1 MIVDLERFIA
11 AERPLWDRLDAMLGA
26 IARDP
31 WRRLALDEAL
41 ELDRLYQRA
50 ASDLARMAT
59 FCAEPET
66 RRHLEDIVARGYSEI
81 HGAGADRRRLRSARW
96 LLWTF
101 PNTWRRHVGA
111 FCFAAALMAAGAIFG
126 GAAIAFDPDSKPSL
140 VGFPHLRMSPTERVR
155 QEEASLGKA
164 LRDRKASFSGELI
177 VHNTQVTFLSMA
189 LGMTWGV
196 GTAVLMLLNGVI
208 LGAISVDYMLAG
220 QSGFL
225 FGWILP
231 HGAVEIP
238 AMLLGGQAGFV
249 LAGSLLGRDQRRRL
263 AARLRA
269 AVPDVVTLS
278 FGAALLLVWAGIVE
292 AFFSQ
297 YHEPVIPYAVKI
309 AFGIVELAALG
320 AYLGISGRGQQREGA
335 P

>member
-1 MIVDLERFIA
+1 VIVDLERFIVQ
-11 AERPLWDRLDAMLGA
+11 ERPVWARLDAMLEA
-26 IARDP
+26 MARDP
-31 WRRLALDEAL
+31 WRRLPIEEAM

-66 RRHLEDIVARGYSEI
+66 RRYLEGLVARGYAEI
-81 HGAGADRRRLRSARW
+81 HGAAGTRRLRPAHW
-96 LLWTF
+96 LMRTF
-101 PNTWRRHVGA
+101 PAAWRRHVGA
-111 FCFAAALMAAGAIFG
+111 FWLAAALMAAGAAFG
-126 GAAIAFDPDSKPSL
+126 GAAIAFDPDSKPVL
-140 VGFPHLRMSPTERVR
+140 VGYQYLQMSPTDRVR
-155 QEEASLGKA
+155 KEEESQGKA
-164 LRDRKASFSGELI
+164 LRDRKAGFSGALI

-196 GTAVLMLLNGVI
+196 GTTALMVLNGVI
-208 LGAISVDYMLAG
+208 LGAVAVDYVLAG
-220 QSGFL
+220 QAGFV
-225 FGWILP
+225 FGWLLP

-249 LAGSLLGRDQRRRL
+249 IAGSLLGRDQRKRM

-269 AVPDVVTLS
+269 ALPDVVTLS
-278 FGAALLLVWAGIVE
+278 FGAALLLVWAGVVE

-309 AFGIVELAALG
+309 AFGAVELAALS
-320 AYLGISGRGQQREGA
+320 AYLAISGRAQEKEDAR
-335 P
+335 